1 MGRPVKDAA
10 NNVENAAAF
19 YHRLGIRIAKYGV
32 RITIVKL
39 FPQQVIDVK
48 IKDRK

>member
-1 MGRPVKDAA
+1 MKRPVKGAANSVNDAA
-10 NNVENAAAF
+10 VF
-19 YHRLGIRIAKYGV
+19 YHQLGIKIAQYGV

-39 FPQQVIDVK
+39 FPQQVIDIK